1 MVVVRRRQDAV
12 SDAMAEAQRQA
23 VGQHGGVRL
32 FVDDDD
38 GYLAWLAEHPD
49 GFVVNTY
56 RTPSLSYLRLHQAG
70 CHTIAGNPARGTRWT
85 ADYAKVCGGRVELE
99 SSAATEPRGDPQ
111 PCPLCM

>member
-1 MVVVRRRQDAV
+1 M
-12 SDAMAEAQRQA
+12 AMAQRQA

-38 GYLAWLAEHPD
+38 DGYLAWLTEHPD

-56 RTPSLSYLRLHQAG
+56 RTPSLSYLRLHQAR
-70 CHTIAGNPARGTRWT
+70 CHTIAGTPARGTRWT

-99 SSAATEPRGDPQ
+99 SWAARELGGDPQ